1 MVVLNK
7 TIIAQITTITDDKSA
22 IEIDQTEDA
31 SNFFHYSLKIPLWG
45 LKFFNIYDLKNL
57 SPKIN
62 T

>member
-31 SNFFHYSLKIPLWG
+31 SNFFHYSLKIPL
-45 LKFFNIYDLKNL
+45 
-57 SPKIN
+57 
-62 T
+62 